1 MFFRKYLIL
10 LLIITITPVYA
21 EQYEAT
27 VIKVID
33 GDTIWIKKDNKHI
46 KVRLSYIDAPEL
58 KQNFGIRSRNF
69 LSNLVLDKMIEVNTN
84 KKDRYNRHLGEIYIH
99 NTKESIFINAKMIK
113 SGNAWVY
120 KTYTNNPYLKNLEAY
135 AKMNKKGLWNEQKII
150 EPWIFRRNK

>member
-33 GDTIWIKKDNKHI
+33 GDTIWIKKDNNHI

-58 KQNFGIRSRNF
+58 KQNFGIKSRNF

-99 NTKESIFINAKMIK
+99 NTKESIFVNAKMIK

-120 KTYTNNPYLKNLEAY
+120 KTYTNNPYLKNLEDY
-135 AKMNKKGLWNEQKII
+135 SKMKKKGLVE
-150 EPWIFRRNK
+150 